1 MSLFDKMKDAAAA
14 AAQTAVPGGNIPP
27 SAVITFAELPENLE
41 QMKALPEA
49 SLDSPYK
56 TAALAVSTFCVY
68 AVDPDSAKPM
78 LEFLR
83 GPKGPL
89 SNMEMQFIRDR
100 LMDSKYVPFSYF
112 EGAVPGNDY
121 RPDEPYKINFF
132 TDKYSFDNEGYVKL
146 NVRSGGADSPRQVV
160 LRRKG
165 DQWFFCDQFI
175 LVGIRKPK
183 SDDPWA

>member
-1 MSLFDKMKDAAAA
+1 MGLFDKLQQNLSQQAAMAN
-14 AAQTAVPGGNIPP
+14 QTKQ
-27 SAVITFAELPENLE
+27 TFTFS
-41 QMKALPEA
+41 ALPETLA
-49 SLDSPYK
+49 QLQALPESALTSPYM
-56 TAALAVSTFCVY
+56 TAALSVCALCVY
-68 AVDPDSAKPM
+68 AVDKQNGEEM
-78 LEFLR
+78 LNFLR